1 MKTKFKK
8 IILLTF
14 LLFAYVFL
22 SAQSYATAISNNLS
36 TAVFRLHVLAN
47 SNSEEDQNLK
57 LKVRDSLL
65 NYMNGLCSN
74 CSTKQ
79 EAISIANEHKDDFQK
94 IAEQTIKQNGYD
106 YTAKINIDN
115 FYFPTK
121 NYGDI
126 SLPAG
131 YYDALR
137 VEIGEAKGKNWWCVM
152 FPSLCFIDVSSG
164 VVDDNAKENLQD
176 NLQKESYDIISD
188 SKKPDIK
195 LKFKLIEVF
204 AENKLFTIRK
214 NKKYFIYTISKKTIE
229 NVEIL

>member
-1 MKTKFKK
+1 MKIKFKK

-14 LLFAYVFL
+14 LLFVYVFL

-47 SNSEEDQNLK
+47 SNSDEDQNLK

-79 EAISIANEHKDDFQK
+79 EAISIANEHKSDFQK
-94 IAEQTIKQNGYD
+94 IAEQTIKENGYD

-164 VVDDNAKENLQD
+164 VVNDNAKENLQD

-204 AENKLFTIRK
+204 AENNLFTISK
-214 NKKYFIYTISKKTIE
+214 NK
-229 NVEIL
+229 

>member
-8 IILLTF
+8 FILLTF
-14 LLFAYVFL
+14 LLFIYVFI

-47 SNSEEDQNLK
+47 SNSDEDQNLK

-79 EAISIANEHKDDFQK
+79 EAISIATEHKSDFQK
-94 IAEQTIKQNGYD
+94 IAEQTIKENGYD
-106 YTAKINIDN
+106 YPVKINIDN

-137 VEIGEAKGKNWWCVM
+137 VEIGESKGKNWWCVM

-164 VVDDNAKENLQD
+164 IVDDNAKENLQD
-176 NLQKESYDIISD
+176 NLQKESYNVISD

-204 AENKLFTIRK
+204 AENNLFAISK
-214 NKKYFIYTISKKTIE
+214 NK
-229 NVEIL
+229 